1 MDGGAEVSFGGWYG
15 RWFDQND
22 WTVFAEGRF
31 GSGAS
36 LTIIPSVSYGDQAG
50 SNTSGLT
57 SLERREP
64 EKELRGGI
72 RIRYESP
79 SGWGVEPGIAVGTVT
94 SDLDESLEGSLFDA
108 TARLWASLTDQVKFQ
123 AYVRR
128 QTPPGSPSFW
138 TVAAGFGF
146 SLQESVER

>member
-1 MDGGAEVSFGGWYG
+1 MSFGAWYG
-15 RWFDQND
+15 RWGPTQND

-31 GSGAS
+31 GSGSA
-36 LTIIPSVSYGDQAG
+36 LTIIPFVSYGDQAG
-50 SNTSGLT
+50 SNVAGVVAAPLWS
-57 SLERREP
+57 P
-64 EKELRGGI
+64 EKEFRGGV

-94 SDLDESLEGSLFDA
+94 SDLDDTLDGSLLDA

-146 SLQESVER
+146 SLQKSVER